1 MLARTAS
8 NFYWMGRCIER
19 ASCLS
24 QLLIIQMTEIPEDS
38 FDFISAGWEGIFDRF
53 NIAGFKKDFLP
64 DKVNEGKT
72 SDDFLLADA
81 YTFVDFLTFETHHA
95 GSILSCLSFARE
107 NARQC
112 QEKISK
118 LIWPQI
124 NKTYLRTKNMQLI
137 EFWPHKIVGFYKDI
151 LNFSCL
157 FYGITRDSLYQN
169 ESAHFIQTGRFLE
182 RFQNTTS
189 VFENYIRLMINRKE
203 EEEDITGLLL
213 RCGAFD
219 SYRQLYSLDLTFR
232 NTIDFL
238 LYSSYFSGSLKFCTN
253 EIKKA
258 LSSIEKREEKTT
270 PIFQSLERIE
280 KQLEKG
286 HSDQPI
292 TDFLN
297 ALYQESVWTGEIIDK
312 TYFNQLVRP

>member
-8 NFYWMGRCIER
+8 NFYWIGRCIER

-24 QLLIIQMTEIPEDS
+24 QLLITQMTEIPEDS

-53 NIAGFKKDFLP
+53 NIADFKKDFLP
-64 DKVNEGKT
+64 DKVNEGET
-72 SDDFLLADA
+72 ISDDFLLADA
-81 YTFVDFLTFETHHA
+81 YTFIDFLTFETHHS
-95 GSILSCLSFARE
+95 GSVLSCLSFARE

-118 LIWPQI
+118 LIWPHI
-124 NKTYLRTKNMQLI
+124 NTTYLRAKDMQLT
-137 EFWPHKIVGFYKDI
+137 ELWPHKIVDFYKEI
-151 LNFSCL
+151 LDFGRL

-169 ESAHFIQTGRFLE
+169 ESVHFIQTGRFLE
-182 RFQNTTS
+182 RFQNTAS
-189 VFENYIRLMINRKE
+189 VFENHIRLMINKKE
-203 EEEDITGLLL
+203 EEGDITGLLL

-219 SYRQLYSLDLTFR
+219 SYRQFYSLDLTFR

-238 LYSSYFSGSLKFCTN
+238 LYSPYFSGSLKFCFN
-253 EIKKA
+253 EIKQA
-258 LSSIEKREEKTT
+258 LSSIEKNAL
-270 PIFQSLERIE
+270 IFQSLEKIE

-286 HSDQPI
+286 HLDQPI

-297 ALYQESVWTGEIIDK
+297 ALYQESVRTDEIIDK
-312 TYFNQLVRP
+312 TYFNPLARS